1 VRRLLIWVIVLCG
14 AACGGPSVP
23 TPPPP
28 PPPPVVNN
36 APVINAIRVSA
47 SRAEVE
53 QDVEVTA
60 DVSDAETNPDQLT
73 YEWTATAGTLSG
85 TGRGVHWKL
94 AKGAAQT
101 PLDVTV
107 TLVVIE
113 RYTVVQN
120 SVPATRENRVTQTS
134 EPIRVHDSEAELTKM
149 SLTFL
154 IDYFGNS
161 NVSPD
166 ACLVDFSD
174 SCKGKSEELQDIEH
188 NRQTFVL
195 LSTQAKVSSI
205 WISPDR
211 MSAEVTASCVFHDK
225 EIATGKEAT
234 TKGDCLL
241 TAVYERNRWWLCS
254 SNILNGST
262 QQPMRY
268 LFQRRR
274 VAG

>member
-1 VRRLLIWVIVLCG
+1 MRRLLIWVILLCG

-23 TPPPP
+23 TPPPPPP

-85 TGRGVHWKL
+85 TGGIVHWKL
-94 AKGAAQT
+94 AQGAAQT

-113 RYTVVQN
+113 RYTVVEN
-120 SVPATRENRVTQTS
+120 SVPVTRENRVTQTS
-134 EPIRVHDSEAELTKM
+134 EPIRVHDSDAELTKM

-154 IDYFGNS
+154 VDYFGNS
-161 NVSPD
+161 SISPD
-166 ACLVDFSD
+166 ACVVDFSD
-174 SCKGKSEELQDIEH
+174 SCRGKIEELHDIEH
-188 NRQTFVL
+188 NRQTFTI
-195 LSTQAKVSSI
+195 LSADVKVVSL

-211 MSAEVTASCVFHDK
+211 MSAEIMTSCVFHDK
-225 EIATGKEAT
+225 EIATGKEGT
-234 TKGDCLL
+234 TKGDCFL
-241 TAVYERNRWWLCS
+241 TAVYERNRWWLCT
-254 SNILNGST
+254 SNILNGSSLL
-262 QQPMRY
+262 PLRY

-274 VAG
+274 D